1 MAERIKFGTTWWG
14 KAWLEALSN
23 IDYSNRLPRGRSYYG
38 RGMIESVEFHP
49 DTLTVEA
56 LVSGSAYY
64 PYEVKIQL
72 TRIPEKDVERLV
84 DAIAER
90 PPLVAKLLNR
100 ELDPEV
106 AEIAQRLGIRLFPS
120 SWREFRMSCSC
131 PDSAVPCKHLAAV
144 YYAIVKTIDADP
156 MWVFTCRGVDL
167 TARLKS
173 RGINLES
180 AVRIEDPR
188 WRDWLNTDGESQL
201 EAAVDESADF
211 SSLPYWRL
219 RPLTSV
225 LMPLLPAS
233 TGPRKEL
240 TRAKTERLY
249 GAVSKWASEVLS
261 ERTLSDSAW
270 HDWESTLPGGSV
282 MPKLV
287 FEAGRPRLI
296 VIKCRGKKE
305 QRLSPGQHQVMI
317 EALFST
323 GTDEACAHSPSLGF
337 WSGAAGAAAALLKQ
351 GAAVPVLVCEGEEED
366 AVGVVWLPAVQSPE
380 VSDLV
385 DALAAVLERCDIKPF
400 EQFDCSSTSRGRAL
414 TVLGTLMTEAVQ
426 ASQPLRMPAT
436 SSAKLWSVV
445 CRPQQSLVIGVDD
458 EEIQA
463 IRRFLKP
470 LSLGQRSF
478 VWTPVLTVRTGRED
492 DVTLNLGLLP
502 KKAGAA
508 ERPMLYRDVL
518 KSERYADERFAVI
531 SVFESFADVCPELR
545 TVIETGGSPA
555 HLPLE
560 SLKEFLFSAVPS
572 LEMLGARVM
581 LPKSLQKMLRPSM
594 KAKIG
599 ASGSGKSVLTK
610 EALADFSWEMSVGGH
625 PISEEE
631 FKALL
636 EDSGRIVRWKDEFVY
651 LDPEVLARMKA
662 ALEAEKNPSH
672 LEKLRAM
679 LSGEYAGMPVEI
691 SADLTERIKALSEV
705 AQVPLPAG
713 LKAVLRPYQER
724 GYAWLTK
731 NIRLGIGALIAD
743 DMGLGKTLQVIS
755 ALLEMKEKGE
765 FEDGKVLAAVPATLL
780 TNWEREVRRFAPSLS
795 VSVYHGT
802 GRRLAPLS
810 ERADITLTTYGT
822 LRRDVKKLSGENWR
836 VLVIDEAQAVKN
848 SGTGVTQA
856 VRSLPVRQVIAMS
869 GTPVE
874 NRLAEYWSLLSIV
887 QPGLLGSEE
896 EFRRTFALPIE
907 SDHDPKALEAF
918 RRLTAPFMLR
928 RLKTDKSII
937 ADLPE
942 KLVSDRYTGLT
953 PEQAALYQQTLER
966 LIKKVTDAEA
976 EQDKSKRSAAV
987 LELITALKQI
997 CNSPS
1002 QYQKTHTP
1010 VPDSGKGTA
1019 LLELIGEC
1027 RENRRKVLIFT
1038 QYREMGE
1045 RLQEWIAR
1053 AFGRRPDFLHGG
1065 IPVSARAEMV
1075 DAFQTDPSDDI
1086 LIISLKAGGTGLN
1099 LTAASAVVHYDLWW
1113 NPAVE
1118 NQATDR
1124 AYRIGQ
1130 TRDVLVYRFL
1140 CAGTF
1145 EEKINEM
1152 LAQKREL
1159 ADLTVVTGENWI
1171 GDMSA
1176 AELSAVF
1183 RLEKA

>member
-14 KAWLEALSN
+14 KAWLAALSN
-23 IDYSNRLPRGRSYYG
+23 IDFSNRLPRGRSYYG

-64 PYEVKIQL
+64 PYEVRIQL
-72 TRIPEKDVERLV
+72 TRIAEKDVERLV

-106 AEIAQRLGIRLFPS
+106 ASIAERLGIRLFPS

-131 PDSAVPCKHLAAV
+131 PDLAVPCKHLAAV

-180 AVRIEDPR
+180 AVRIEDPS
-188 WRDWLNTDGESQL
+188 WRDWLSTDERGRPETASD
-201 EAAVDESADF
+201 ASPDF
-211 SSLPYWRL
+211 GSLPYWKL

-233 TGPRKEL
+233 AGPRKEL

-249 GAVSKWASEVLS
+249 GVMSNWAADVLS
-261 ERTLSDSAW
+261 ERTAFAGCW
-270 HDWESTLPGGSV
+270 RDWEATLPGGSV

-287 FEAGRPRLI
+287 FEAGRPRLT

-305 QRLSPGQHQVMI
+305 QRLSPGQHQTMI
-317 EALFST
+317 RTLFST
-323 GTDEACAHSPSLGF
+323 GPDEADAHSPALRF

-351 GAAVPVLVCEGEEED
+351 GAVVPVLVREGEEED
-366 AVGVVWLPAVQSPE
+366 EAGVAWLPAVQSPE

-385 DALAAVLERCDIKPF
+385 DALAAVLEADDVRPF
-400 EQFDCSSTSRGRAL
+400 ERFDGPSTARGRAL
-414 TVLGTLMTEAVQ
+414 VVLGTLLTEALQ
-426 ASQPLRMPAT
+426 AAQPLRMPST
-436 SSAKLWSVV
+436 SAAKLWSVV
-445 CRPQQSLVIGVDD
+445 CRPQQSLVIGVDED
-458 EEIQA
+458 EIQA

-502 KKAGAA
+502 KAAGAA

-531 SVFESFADVCPELR
+531 SVFESFADICPELG
-545 TVIETGGSPA
+545 TVLETGGSPA

-631 FKALL
+631 FRALL

-651 LDPEVLARMKA
+651 LDPDVLAKMKA

-679 LSGEYAGMPVEI
+679 LSGEYAGMPVEV
-691 SADLTERIKALSEV
+691 SADLTERIRALSEV
-705 AQVPLPAG
+705 AQVPLPSG

-765 FEDGKVLAAVPATLL
+765 FEEGKVLAAVPATLL

-795 VSVYHGT
+795 VSIYHGT
-802 GRRLAPLS
+802 GRRLVPFG
-810 ERADITLTTYGT
+810 ERADMTLTTYGT
-822 LRRDVKKLSGENWR
+822 LRRDVKKLSEEKWR
-836 VLVIDEAQAVKN
+836 VLVLDEAQAVKN

-856 VRSLPVRQVIAMS
+856 VRSLPARQVIAMS

-928 RLKTDKSII
+928 RLKTDRSII
-937 ADLPE
+937 SDLPE
-942 KLVSDRYTGLT
+942 KLVSDRYIGLT

-966 LIKKVTDAEA
+966 LMKKVTDAEA

-1002 QYQKTHTP
+1002 QYRKTYAD

-1027 RENRRKVLIFT
+1027 RENRRKVLVFT

-1045 RLQEWIAR
+1045 RLQEWISK

-1075 DAFQTDPSDDI
+1075 DAFQTDPSDDV

-1130 TRDVLVYRFL
+1130 RRDVLVYRFL

-1152 LAQKREL
+1152 LAQKRKL

-1171 GDMSA
+1171 GDLSA
-1176 AELSAVF
+1176 AELGAVF